1 MLDRPGLIDSSIA
14 KAVSLNSE
22 GFLAM
27 ELDEQVIACINGAQA
42 DRHPMRKER
51 HIQLHAWRFRVRQ
64 SVNCVQAAS
73 AAMDRSAIEPP
84 RPLAPV
90 PSQ

>member
-27 ELDEQVIACINGAQA
+27 ELDEQVIACINGA
-42 DRHPMRKER
+42 K
-51 HIQLHAWRFRVRQ
+51 
-64 SVNCVQAAS
+64 SS
-73 AAMDRSAIEPP
+73 
-84 RPLAPV
+84 
-90 PSQ
+90 